1 LDDKIRKFRGAAALL
16 LLIVTL
22 TSNSTGAATLK
33 VITRDLSPETC
44 FKGSREDVVSMVT
57 KAVKLVSIKGPKD
70 AFRQFMMPEGGYIKG
85 DLYVFVLDH
94 SGTIVAN
101 GANPHSVGN
110 NVLQLHDRNGHY
122 FIKSI
127 LYQASTRGHGWVDY
141 QWISPCTG
149 KLSSKSAYF
158 KKTGQFVI
166 GVGFYDALRPLN
178 NKFHSKTWMSAEART
193 AANLAWS

>member
-1 LDDKIRKFRGAAALL
+1 MDDKIRKFRGAAGLL

-22 TSNSTGAATLK
+22 TGNSAGAATLK
-33 VITRDLSPETC
+33 VITQDVLPETC
-44 FKGSREDVVSMVT
+44 SKGTREDVVSMVT
-57 KAVKLVSIKGPKD
+57 KAVKLVSEKGPKD

-85 DLYVFVLDH
+85 DLYVFVLNQ

-101 GANPHSVGN
+101 GANPRSVGN

-141 QWISPCTG
+141 QWLSPCTG
-149 KLSSKSAYF
+149 KLASKSTYF

-166 GVGFYDALRPLN
+166 GVGFYTALGTLN
-178 NKFHSKTWMSAEART
+178 NKFRSNTWMNAEART
-193 AANLAWS
+193 AMNLA

>member
-1 LDDKIRKFRGAAALL
+1 LDDKNRKFRGTVGLL

-22 TSNSTGAATLK
+22 TGNSAGAATLK
-33 VITRDLSPETC
+33 VITLDLLPETC
-44 FKGSREDVVSMVT
+44 FKGTREDVVSMVT
-57 KAVKLVSIKGPKD
+57 KAVKLVSEKGPKD

-85 DLYVFVLDH
+85 DLYVFVLNQ

-101 GANPHSVGN
+101 GANPRSVGN
-110 NVLQLHDRNGHY
+110 NVLQLYDRNGHY

-127 LYQASTRGHGWVDY
+127 LYQASMRDHGWVDY

-149 KLSSKSAYF
+149 KLASKSAYF

-166 GVGFYDALRPLN
+166 GVGFYTALGTFN
-178 NKFHSKTWMSAEART
+178 NKFRSNTWMNVEART
-193 AANLAWS
+193 AKNLA